1 MMSGPVLPSLTPM
14 HGVALRPGDLP
25 AARVVGVSKVY
36 GPVRA
41 VNDVSFE
48 VTRGELLTLLG
59 PSGCGKTTTMRAIA
73 GLEKISRGE
82 IYLGERAV
90 SSAPQRIHLAPEK
103 RDIGMVF
110 QSYAIWPH
118 MTVFDNVAYPLECR
132 KVSPAE
138 IRRRV
143 CAGLELVEMDSF
155 AERPATLLSGG
166 QQQRVALARAMVM
179 EPAIML
185 LDEPL
190 SNLDAKLRVQMR
202 AHIKA
207 LQRRTGL
214 TMIYVTHDQDEAM
227 ALSDRIIV
235 MSHGVVEQIGAP
247 VEIYERPRSRFVADF
262 VGATN
267 FIRGTAAGA
276 ASDDLLRVKTGED
289 TLVCKLDGNACPP
302 AGTQVLLMIRPPKI
316 VVSEGRARTGGML
329 NRLSGQ
335 ITTTT
340 YCGDWREIGIAVRD
354 FSLRALVPNTVS
366 AEPGTAV
373 AVEFSASDLR
383 LLPQPE
389 E

>member
-1 MMSGPVLPSLTPM
+1 
-14 HGVALRPGDLP
+14 
-25 AARVVGVSKVY
+25 
-36 GPVRA
+36 VR
-41 VNDVSFE
+41 
-48 VTRGELLTLLG
+48 
-59 PSGCGKTTTMRAIA
+59 
-73 GLEKISRGE
+73 
-82 IYLGERAV
+82 
-90 SSAPQRIHLAPEK
+90 
-103 RDIGMVF
+103 
-110 QSYAIWPH
+110 
-118 MTVFDNVAYPLECR
+118 
-132 KVSPAE
+132 
-138 IRRRV
+138 
-143 CAGLELVEMDSF
+143 AGLELVEMDSL
-155 AERPATLLSGG
+155 ADRPATLLSGG

-235 MSHGVVEQIGAP
+235 MNHGVVEQIGAP

-267 FIRGTAAGA
+267 FIRGTAADA
-276 ASDDLLRVKTGED
+276 ESDLLRVTTGED
-289 TLVCKLDGNACPP
+289 TVVCKLDGNARPP
-302 AGTQVLLMIRPPKI
+302 AGTEVLLMIRPAKI
-316 VVSEGRARTGGML
+316 VVGDGSALTGGML
-329 NRLSGQ
+329 NCLSGR
-335 ITTTT
+335 ITTST
-340 YCGDWREIGIAVRD
+340 YCGDWREVGIALRD
-354 FSLRALVPNTVS
+354 FALRALVPNTVS

-373 AVEFSASDLR
+373 TVEFSASDLR